1 MTPEGMVN
9 LTAVV
14 SISFAFLEHQE
25 LTEQEARVL
34 QFDQMITS
42 ARSVLRRCGR
52 PPFLRSLWTLWW
64 QLSQALHSMEQV
76 LWPGQPPDA
85 PLNLDLP
92 VEPRPLSDLLLDE
105 FDNAAPSVGPATRAL
120 EAFQLWFHQHYDA
133 TLHSELDQTL
143 SDAALIFRTIEGMLM
158 LKQRCRTL
166 QLACAATSSPPSTDA
181 PAAASSPAAF
191 PINLR
196 NPDGGEHLTWY

>member
-1 MTPEGMVN
+1 MN

-105 FDNAAPSVGPATRAL
+105 FDNAAPSIGPATRAL

-133 TLHSELDQTL
+133 TLHSELD
-143 SDAALIFRTIEGMLM
+143 SDVE
-158 LKQRCRTL
+158 RCRL
-166 QLACAATSSPPSTDA
+166 DLSHDRRHADA
-181 PAAASSPAAF
+181 QTAMQDPAAGVCSNVLTTFDRCSS
-191 PINLR
+191 
-196 NPDGGEHLTWY
+196 GGLFSSRISDQPSESRRW